1 MDDDRKV
8 EKIVRG
14 EDQRLD
20 FPSLL
25 FFPFGLVLGVL
36 SVIVVGPFAVL
47 LFLSTGIWNRRRFR
61 RSMRKQG
68 RLVAWRD
75 LERRLMDGEGTVIEE
90 VGLKGAQR
98 VWWTPDDVASM
109 GRLPSSYEEVGDVL
123 EGAPHAFN
131 DRCLAEYLDPDRG
144 RAMTTAVSLRAVRS
158 GALAG
163 RFPRSRWVKVVRPLF
178 PPSADD
184 PHPER

>member
-25 FFPFGLVLGVL
+25 FFPFGLVLGVI
-36 SVIVVGPFAVL
+36 SVIVMAPFFVL
-47 LFLSTGIWNRRRFR
+47 LFLSTGIRSLRFR

-90 VGLKGAQR
+90 VGLKGARR
-98 VWWTPDDVASM
+98 VWWTPDDVASL
-109 GRLPSSYEEVGDVL
+109 GELPSSYREVGDVL
-123 EGAPHAFN
+123 DGAPHAFN
-131 DRCLAEYLDPDRG
+131 DWCLAEYLDPERG
-144 RAMTTAVSLRAVRS
+144 RAMTTEVSLRAVRS
-158 GALAG
+158 GELTG

-184 PHPER
+184 PHPEG

>member
-1 MDDDRKV
+1 MDDRKV
-8 EKIVRG
+8 EEIVRG
-14 EDQRLD
+14 ESQRLD
-20 FPSLL
+20 FLSLL
-25 FFPFGLVLGVL
+25 FFPFGLLLGVVSAL
-36 SVIVVGPFAVL
+36 VGTPFVA
-47 LFLSTGIWNRRRFR
+47 FLVSTQAWSRRRFR
-61 RSMRKQG
+61 RTMRKQG
-68 RLVAWRD
+68 RFVPWRD

-131 DRCLAEYLDPDRG
+131 DRCLAEYLDPERG

-184 PHPER
+184 PQPEG